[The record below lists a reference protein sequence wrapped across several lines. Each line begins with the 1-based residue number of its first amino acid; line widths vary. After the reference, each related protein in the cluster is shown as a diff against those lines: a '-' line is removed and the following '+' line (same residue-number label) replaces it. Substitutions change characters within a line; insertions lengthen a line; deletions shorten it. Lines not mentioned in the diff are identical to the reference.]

1 MRGFFSHEG
10 SLVEGQVAQRGTVST
25 LGSFKTAGSSLE
37 QPGVT
42 SELALV

>member
-1 MRGFFSHEG
+1 MR
-10 SLVEGQVAQRGTVST
+10 GQVAQRSTVST
-25 LGSFKTAGSSLE
+25 LGSFKTTTQTSLE